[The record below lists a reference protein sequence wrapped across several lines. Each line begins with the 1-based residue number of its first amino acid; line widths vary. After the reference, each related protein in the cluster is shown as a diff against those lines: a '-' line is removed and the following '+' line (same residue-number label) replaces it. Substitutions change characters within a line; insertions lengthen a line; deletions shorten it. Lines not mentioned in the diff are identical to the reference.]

1 MSGPQQKYSIT
12 ELELLSIVETLKEF
26 KGILFGQRVEVFTE
40 HINVTRDPLGIT
52 SGRLYRWRLQI
63 EEYDPDIMYIKGLD
77 NMMAGVLSRLTKI
90 QIKTVIQMAKIQM
103 STAVKKNGIISS
115 RYAITMMKN
124 QVTNQMKT
132 TNIIIVKHLQI
143 T

>member
-1 MSGPQQKYSIT
+1 
-12 ELELLSIVETLKEF
+12 
-26 KGILFGQRVEVFTE
+26 
-40 HINVTRDPLGIT
+40 
-52 SGRLYRWRLQI
+52 
-63 EEYDPDIMYIKGLD
+63 MYIKGLD

-143 T
+143 I